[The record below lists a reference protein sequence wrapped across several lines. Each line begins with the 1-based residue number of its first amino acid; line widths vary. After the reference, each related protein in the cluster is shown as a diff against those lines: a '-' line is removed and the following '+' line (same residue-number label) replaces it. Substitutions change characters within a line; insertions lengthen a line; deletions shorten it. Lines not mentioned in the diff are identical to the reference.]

1 MIIKMTD
8 KFSLVQIII
17 FGNVTI
23 NNIHPVVIF
32 KRIMAPM
39 QMCEPLTTKVQ
50 NLRPAPATN

>member
-1 MIIKMTD
+1 MTD

-17 FGNVTI
+17 LGNVTI

-39 QMCEPLTTKVQ
+39 QMCEPLTTKVR